1 MDSKDPS
8 DQLNGLVHQVT
19 VRVTWTSP
27 DKCVQLNPS
36 LPSANYDAAVQTCD
50 TINTQIFAPR

>member
-8 DQLNGLVHQVT
+8 DPLVHQVT